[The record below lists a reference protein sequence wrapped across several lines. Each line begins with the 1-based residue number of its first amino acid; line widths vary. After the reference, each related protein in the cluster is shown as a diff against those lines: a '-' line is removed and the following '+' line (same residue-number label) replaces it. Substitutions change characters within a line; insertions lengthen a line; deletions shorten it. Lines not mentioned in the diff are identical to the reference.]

1 MFSWSEDLFKPCKG
15 GLKSEGTGGFL
26 NLKKKYATSLSW
38 TISSFVDKISDN
50 FYDSFVILSD

>member
-26 NLKKKYATSLSW
+26 DLKKNMPNQYPEQL
-38 TISSFVDKISDN
+38 DP
-50 FYDSFVILSD
+50 L